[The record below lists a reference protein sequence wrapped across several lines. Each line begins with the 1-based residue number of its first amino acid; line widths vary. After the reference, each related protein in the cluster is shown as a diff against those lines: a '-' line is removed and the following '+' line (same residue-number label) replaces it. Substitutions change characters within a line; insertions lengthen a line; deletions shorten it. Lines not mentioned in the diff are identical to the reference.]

1 MKRRSVA
8 YKSSS
13 TTWPKGMR
21 DVIRWK
27 HAALLA
33 LAVLAAGC
41 SSNSKKELPPAELTS
56 FKEEVVL
63 QKQWS
68 RSIGD
73 GQGETYNML
82 VPAIDGDNIV
92 AADVTGVV
100 ISMDRMNGDVKWK
113 KDLELPVS
121 GAVGVGYGLVM
132 VGTLK
137 GEVVALDS
145 STGEEKWRA
154 RVTSEVLAPP
164 ATNGDIVVV
173 QTQDD
178 RVIGL
183 DAATGNQRWLYD
195 STPAVLT
202 LRGTSGPVVTNN
214 LAVAGLSTGKVVALD
229 TQNGVPAWETRVAI
243 PQGRSELDRVVDIDG
258 GLLLSGETLY
268 VATYQGRVAALDLQ
282 SGRVNWQR
290 DASSYAGVAQG
301 FGSVYVSLA
310 SGTVE
315 SVDERSTTA
324 LWSNDSLARRQL
336 SAPEVFSSYVAVGDF
351 EGYLHL
357 LSQVDGRFVG
367 RERIDSEGL
376 HGFDRALLGQQHMA
390 GFIGQPVAA
399 RLQIDQIALFQVH
412 DLIGHPGNG
421 HGVAGQEKFIF
432 IAPHAQHQGRASTR
446 PHHAVRLVLV
456 QHGNGVGPAQF
467 GAGGFDGLEQVA
479 VVQAIDQVADDF
491 GVRLAGKH
499 IALGLPL
506 ADVPHFADGGG
517 WF

>member
-1 MKRRSVA
+1 MRRQSAA

-21 DVIRWK
+21 NVIRWK

-33 LAVLAAGC
+33 LAILAAGC
-41 SSNSKKELPPAELTS
+41 SSNSKKELPPAALTD

-73 GQGETYNML
+73 GQGKTYNML
-82 VPAIDGDNIV
+82 VPAVEGNTLY

-100 ISMDRMNGDVKWK
+100 MALDRMNGDVKWK

-121 GAVGVGYGLVM
+121 GAVGAGYGLVLL
-132 VGTLK
+132 GTLQ
-137 GEVVALDS
+137 GEVVALDAS
-145 STGEEKWRA
+145 SGEEKWRS

-164 ATNGDIVVV
+164 ATNGDVVVV

-178 RVIGL
+178 RLIGL
-183 DAATGNQRWLYD
+183 DADTGNQRWTYD
-195 STPAVLT
+195 STPGVLT
-202 LRGTSGPVVTNN
+202 LRGTGAPLVTNH
-214 LAVAGLSTGKVVALD
+214 LAIGGLSTGKVVALD

-282 SGRVNWQR
+282 SGRINWQR

-367 RERIDSEGL
+367 RQRIDSDGL
-376 HGFDRALLGQQHMA
+376 RARPLVVGNMLY
-390 GFIGQPVAA
+390 VY
-399 RLQIDQIALFQVH
+399 
-412 DLIGHPGNG
+412 GNG
-421 HGVAGQEKFIF
+421 GK
-432 IAPHAQHQGRASTR
+432 
-446 PHHAVRLVLV
+446 
-456 QHGNGVGPAQF
+456 
-467 GAGGFDGLEQVA
+467 LE
-479 VVQAIDQVADDF
+479 
-491 GVRLAGKH
+491 
-499 IALGLPL
+499 ALTIK
-506 ADVPHFADGGG
+506 
-517 WF
+517 